1 VVEVGNRL
9 APLLE
14 LAALAA
20 EEMATQVVS
29 QGQAELQTPAV
40 VEVGVAPMRVP
51 LETAVQAA
59 LVSSS
64 LVTLALNVAQ
74 AVQ

>member
-1 VVEVGNRL
+1 VEVGNHL

-20 EEMATQVVS
+20 EEMAAQVLS

-40 VEVGVAPMRVP
+40 VEVGVAPVGVP

-59 LVSSS
+59 PVS
-64 LVTLALNVAQ
+64 
-74 AVQ
+74 